1 MLLFSSRFTKGFT
14 KGFKWKSHYFKKISK
29 SKTFDR
35 KKIYFLELTIFFVN
49 SFDAEKADL
58 SIGGIFRAIRA
69 LQRDRPGK
77 NFQNLCILPSI
88 HVYTIASSYRTLV
101 PTSTWNVPVPTS
113 IKYLGRPNFY
123 KRLGTSPFCK
133 RLGTSQLLLNTWD
146 VPTST
151 KNLGRL
157 NFC

>member
-1 MLLFSSRFTKGFT
+1 ML
-14 KGFKWKSHYFKKISK
+14 KISK

-35 KKIYFLELTIFFVN
+35 KKIFFLELTIFFVN

-88 HVYTIASSYRTLV
+88 HVYTIASSYYYVYRYRNSYIWRSGKKSHTYGFLKIPIYGLYIGFFFRTFSKL
-101 PTSTWNVPVPTS
+101 
-113 IKYLGRPNFY
+113 
-123 KRLGTSPFCK
+123 
-133 RLGTSQLLLNTWD
+133 
-146 VPTST
+146 
-151 KNLGRL
+151 
-157 NFC
+157 